1 MATNGMADLND
12 VYVWMTTDA
21 GKLNLALT
29 VSPFDNMAGGRHF
42 GPTVVYA
49 FHLSSRPGFGMAGM
63 ESKIIC
69 KFASDTEGE
78 CFVVDPSGKT
88 IDYVKGDF
96 STATGKA
103 APSGKFRVFAGKR
116 SDPFFFNLGGFATA
130 VGRAVTA
137 CGGTCPP
144 AAGTDAAK
152 CVQIPAA
159 LGSQLRADIG
169 TKPATDIGAT
179 PCNDSADIDCFK
191 SANVMAIVVEVD
203 KTLVLQGENKL
214 VSVWAS
220 THAGS

>member
-1 MATNGMADLND
+1 MATNAMADLDD
-12 VYVWMTTDA
+12 VYVWMTADA

-29 VSPFDNMAGGRHF
+29 VSPFDNLSGDRHF

-49 FHLSSRPGFGMAGM
+49 FHLSSRPGFGMAGT

-69 KFASDTEGE
+69 KFASDTDGE
-78 CFVVDPSGKT
+78 CFVVDPNGKT
-88 IDYVKGDF
+88 VDYVKGDF

-116 SDPFFFNLGGFATA
+116 SDPFFFNLGGFVA
-130 VGRAVTA
+130 AVTGA
-137 CGGTCPP
+137 VTKCGGTCPP
-144 AAGTDAAK
+144 PAGTDAAK
-152 CVQIPAA
+152 CVQIAGADAA
-159 LGSQLRADIG
+159 LLRGAIA
-169 TKPATDIGAT
+169 TKPAANNPAT
-179 PCNDSADIDCFK
+179 LCDDAADIDCFK

-203 KTLVLQGENKL
+203 KTLVLEGEDKL